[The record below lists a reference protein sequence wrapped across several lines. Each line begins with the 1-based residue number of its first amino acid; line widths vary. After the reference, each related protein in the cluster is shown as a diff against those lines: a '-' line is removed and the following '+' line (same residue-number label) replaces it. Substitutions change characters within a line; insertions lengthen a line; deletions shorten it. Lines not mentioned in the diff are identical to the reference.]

1 MLEAVFFLDISNKK
15 MYNMN
20 RVGENVTS
28 IEEYDVASINA
39 TTYAASG
46 LTLVVT
52 QGTVLCVIIQEI
64 TIAPSGRFIRAAP
77 FSFSPAPSANGYDPL
92 TEFVKHGILMV

>member
-1 MLEAVFFLDISNKK
+1 MTGVFLDISNKK

-39 TTYAASG
+39 TTYAVSG
-46 LTLVVT
+46 LTLV
-52 QGTVLCVIIQEI
+52 GTMHY
-64 TIAPSGRFIRAAP
+64 RH
-77 FSFSPAPSANGYDPL
+77 Y
-92 TEFVKHGILMV
+92 ILFGDSE

>member
-1 MLEAVFFLDISNKK
+1 

-39 TTYAASG
+39 TTYAVSG
-46 LTLVVT
+46 LTLV
-52 QGTVLCVIIQEI
+52 GTMHYPVNLNDV
-64 TIAPSGRFIRAAP
+64 SGRW
-77 FSFSPAPSANGYDPL
+77 FS
-92 TEFVKHGILMV
+92 